1 MRVFFSFFCI
11 LLLFNVVFIQA
22 DSKDSNKNIESKNV
36 DSRDSK
42 IANSKN
48 IESKDA
54 HSPSLAEGAGGW
66 VNNHNKRESHNTKI
80 DSNKKD
86 SIKTQNLDSNDV
98 TEPTPLTPLRKG
110 GGNLT
115 LASLESNKD
124 SKKDSI
130 ESNSQDSKNIDS
142 KDSIESKPQETPK
155 TPQKQSGFNATYA
168 ERYAWKYGS
177 TLLGFFAQNNIPE
190 STYYNLAP
198 EDKELVADVKTDSDI
213 YVLRDSKGA
222 LLQAYLPLNADMQ
235 VKIFYDFNDN
245 AYKLEITP
253 ILSLRFEQKVIAKIQ
268 DGGGPSKALYNAT
281 QDGGLNQEFLNAYKA
296 RYVVQKGDRVAVIYT
311 RKFRLGK
318 NIGTP
323 DVKSIA
329 IESKGKFYYLFGYKN
344 RYYDADGK
352 EMANFFLITP
362 VKYRRISSKFSSG
375 RKHPVLGYV
384 RPHYGVDFSATT
396 GTPVYAAGEGIIA
409 FSGVKGGY
417 GKVIEINHAG
427 GIRTLYAHLSKIG
440 KASKIGAR
448 VRQGT
453 YIGNVG
459 STGLSTGPHLHFGV
473 YKNNKPINPLGQI
486 KTQRSELSGNDKKQF
501 LEYSRVE
508 KDVMDNFLQSADLT
522 NNTFYI
528 TKDPLDSP
536 ESHDEEEHEDS
547 NVGQDSTT
555 NKQK

>member
-1 MRVFFSFFCI
+1 MKVFYVIFLCLMFCGFKNNE
-11 LLLFNVVFIQA
+11 LKLA
-22 DSKDSNKNIESKNV
+22 EDSNV
-36 DSRDSK
+36 PR
-42 IANSKN
+42 
-48 IESKDA
+48 
-54 HSPSLAEGAGGW
+54 
-66 VNNHNKRESHNTKI
+66 
-80 DSNKKD
+80 
-86 SIKTQNLDSNDV
+86 
-98 TEPTPLTPLRKG
+98 
-110 GGNLT
+110 
-115 LASLESNKD
+115 
-124 SKKDSI
+124 DSI
-130 ESNSQDSKNIDS
+130 ESTTQDSVQDS
-142 KDSIESKPQETPK
+142 NVAQDSIKDSNNA
-155 TPQKQSGFNATYA
+155 PQKQSGFNATYA
-168 ERYAWKYGS
+168 ERYVWKYGS
-177 TLLGFFAQNNIPE
+177 TLLGFFDQNHIPQ

-213 YVLRDSKGA
+213 YILRDNKGA

-235 VKIFYDFNDN
+235 VKIYYDFKDEK
-245 AYKLEITP
+245 YKIEITP
-253 ILSLRFEQKVIAKIQ
+253 ILSLSYEQKVVAKIQ
-268 DGGGPSKALYNAT
+268 DGGGPSRALYNAT
-281 QDGGLNQEFLNAYKA
+281 QDSGLNQEFLNAYKA

-329 IESKGKFYYLFGYKN
+329 LESKGKFYYLFGYKN

-384 RPHYGVDFSATT
+384 RPHYGVDFSAAS
-396 GTPVYAAGEGIIA
+396 GTPVYAAGEGSIS

-440 KASKIGAR
+440 KASRIGAR
-448 VRQGT
+448 VRQGS

-486 KTQRSELSGNDKKQF
+486 KTARSELAGNDKKQF
-501 LEYSRVE
+501 LEYSKLE
-508 KDVMDNFLQSADLT
+508 KQNIDNFIQTADLT
-522 NNTFYI
+522 NNTFFI
-528 TKDPLDSP
+528 SREALDST
-536 ESHDEEEHEDS
+536 ESHDDEETHE
-547 NVGQDSTT
+547 
-555 NKQK
+555 